1 MISKASVQPP
11 RGVRILVLSRS
22 QVTATAKKK
31 KTGWAPPW
39 GPMGPHGAPMGPPWG
54 PMGPPWRPWGPHG
67 PPMGPHGPLQILRKD
82 STLSDSDRVEWYLR
96 LVFAE
101 FDCSLD
107 VWCSIHLLFEAVPA
121 TIDKL
126 LQPLRKVVA

>member
-1 MISKASVQPP
+1 MAIGAP
-11 RGVRILVLSRS
+11 
-22 QVTATAKKK
+22 
-31 KTGWAPPW
+31 WAPHEPPW
-39 GPMGPHGAPMGPPWG
+39 APHGPPMGPHGAPMGPPWAPWPPHG
-54 PMGPPWRPWGPHG
+54 APWAPHGPPMGPISPPWGPHG